1 MERSENTS
9 KTSARAPTRDGSNP
23 TLSVTVKEAAVM
35 LGLSESYV
43 RELRNTKKLRS
54 PGRNKKLILAS
65 SISAYQKARQK
76 TEENE
81 GASRQ
86 EDHHRHGHSNG
97 HAEATPH
104 LDAYA
109 ELTV

>member
-1 MERSENTS
+1 
-9 KTSARAPTRDGSNP
+9 
-23 TLSVTVKEAAVM
+23 M

-54 PGRNKKLILAS
+54 PGRNKKLILVS

-81 GASRQ
+81 ADSIQESHRQ
-86 EDHHRHGHSNG
+86 NRHSNG
-97 HAEATPH
+97 HAEATIH
-104 LDAYA
+104 LDEYA